1 MAIGTAALVALAAA
15 SGNFQMPV
23 VAADGTRAGLSA
35 DRSTAVLAERPAR
48 GVSRFAL
55 IDAAHMRLRRVI
67 TLRGDFGFDAISG
80 DAKTIYFVNYHSRDH
95 TKYAIQAMDTT
106 DRRARLAT
114 VVEKGEPGERMS
126 GIALTRVSSPNG
138 WIYTLYDG
146 AGGHAP
152 FIHALSSN
160 DRFTVCIDLVAL
172 AGRTDLAGLRMKMA
186 DDGVRVL
193 NEKGTPLLRV
203 DTGTFE
209 VSRIATSR
217 TTSASARPNSTP
229 AEPPT
234 KSNDTPLAPI
244 ALGVAAMI
252 GAAGLALRTRTQ
264 TKQRQ
269 KRGLSPTSK

>member
-67 TLRGDFGFDAISG
+67 TLRGDFGFDAISP

-95 TKYAIQAMDTT
+95 TKYAIQSMDTT

-126 GIALTRVSSPNG
+126 GIALTRVSSPDG

-160 DRFTVCIDLVAL
+160 DRFTVCIDLDAL
-172 AGRTDLAGLRMKMA
+172 AGRSDLAVLRMKMV
-186 DDGVRVL
+186 DNGVRVL
-193 NEKGTPLLRV
+193 NGKGTPLLRV

-209 VSRIATSR
+209 VSQIATSQR
-217 TTSASARPNSTP
+217 TIQKPTRAEATP
-229 AEPPT
+229 
-234 KSNDTPLAPI
+234 KNNDTPLALI
-244 ALGVAAMI
+244 ALGVVATI
-252 GAAGLALRTRTQ
+252 GATGLALTARRSQ
-264 TKQRQ
+264 AKQRQ
-269 KRGLSPTSK
+269 QRGLSPTSK